1 MAVATAFTP
10 RITHPSQ
17 AIARRHLRLAERSLA
32 RSSRRVDDAHAGVRR
47 TLMRGRCEER
57 GCSACRHCGSVRL
70 YAVGYEWTCTDRD
83 VSGL

>member
-17 AIARRHLRLAERSLA
+17 AIARRHLRLAERSLT

-47 TLMRGRCEER
+47 TLMR
-57 GCSACRHCGSVRL
+57 
-70 YAVGYEWTCTDRD
+70 AVGVRSAGAVRAGIAVVYDCT
-83 VSGL
+83 L